1 MPSPAGWSEVPCV
14 ECGQRVPDI
23 DFVERCADCTARR
36 KKRAALLARRAALL
50 AAAAAA
56 AWSWSRPPT
65 SPSGQWYAV
74 IAIPVVAALVYKIV
88 ALVAWEVL

>member
-23 DFVERCADCTARR
+23 DFVERCPDCTARR
-36 KKRAALLARRAALL
+36 KRRCVLIARRAALL
-50 AAAAAA
+50 AAALMA

-65 SPSGQWYAV
+65 SPTGQWYAV
-74 IAIPVVAALVYKIV
+74 IAIPVVAVLVYHI
-88 ALVAWEVL
+88 ANRVAWEFL